1 MNAVR
6 LLSAVKEDS
15 RLRALNALRDLP
27 AVADLIELC
36 FAPTMD
42 NDGQRYINE
51 MRRAGQDDG
60 FLRWAKYVAETAS
73 LPLMGFVW
81 EEDNRIVGNASLV
94 QFRDQGKRVYLIANI
109 ATHPDYRHRGIAR
122 ALTERSIQAAY
133 DKSVSA
139 LWLHVRNDN
148 PDAIDLYT
156 ALGFKE
162 FTRRTSWAAS
172 FSTPQTL
179 SPLALQVTPRHPR
192 FWSQQQ
198 RWLRRLY
205 PDSLVWYSQWNVNAL
220 RPGPWAWLSN
230 LFADLDVQ
238 QWAATRN
245 GTLRAALSAVS
256 NGGRAPTLYPAADA
270 TIAGA
275 AEALT
280 QLLIHARRCFIN
292 HPALTLDFP
301 ANEMTDAIM
310 AAGFTPRRTL
320 IWMQHSLS

>member
-1 MNAVR
+1 MSAVR

-42 NDGQRYINE
+42 NDGQRYVNE

-139 LWLHVRNDN
+139 
-148 PDAIDLYT
+148 
-156 ALGFKE
+156 
-162 FTRRTSWAAS
+162 
-172 FSTPQTL
+172 
-179 SPLALQVTPRHPR
+179 
-192 FWSQQQ
+192 
-198 RWLRRLY
+198 
-205 PDSLVWYSQWNVNAL
+205 
-220 RPGPWAWLSN
+220 
-230 LFADLDVQ
+230 
-238 QWAATRN
+238 
-245 GTLRAALSAVS
+245 
-256 NGGRAPTLYPAADA
+256 
-270 TIAGA
+270 
-275 AEALT
+275 
-280 QLLIHARRCFIN
+280 
-292 HPALTLDFP
+292 
-301 ANEMTDAIM
+301 
-310 AAGFTPRRTL
+310 
-320 IWMQHSLS
+320 